1 MSCQLMS
8 KDREVTFDREALEGG
23 LRQMN
28 ITLTEE
34 SVDKL
39 ISFLKMLVKW
49 NRVYNLSAIKDPAD
63 MVNLHLLDSLSVL
76 PFLHGNS
83 CIDVGTGAGLPG
95 IPLAIARPDMRFA
108 LLDSNSKKTRFVQQA
123 CIELGLKNVTT
134 VHERIDLYQPSQKF
148 DTVTARAFAPLP
160 DLLTLTRHLLTDD
173 GRLLAMKSKEV
184 DALQRDDF
192 KFNRV
197 EPLLVPELEAIRNL
211 VIYTAI

>member
-1 MSCQLMS
+1 MS
-8 KDREVTFDREALEGG
+8 KDREVVFDRAALQNG
-23 LRQMN
+23 LQQMN
-28 ITLTEE
+28 ISLAVE

-39 ISFLKMLVKW
+39 IAFLHMLVKW
-49 NRVYNLSAIKDPAD
+49 NRVYNLSAIKAPAD

-76 PFLHGNS
+76 PFLNGNS

-123 CIELGLKNVTT
+123 CIELGLKNVTS
-134 VHERIDLYQPSQKF
+134 VHDRIERYQPPQKF
-148 DTVTARAFAPLP
+148 DTVTARAFTSLP
-160 DLLTLTRHLLTDD
+160 DLLTLTRHLITD
-173 GRLLAMKSKEV
+173 GGQLLAMKSKEV

-192 KFNRV
+192 EFNRV